1 MKQIKGLKI
10 FSIKEATEII
20 LDDLKVNEVC
30 MLVFNIIM
38 SCCVVASNMDHYFY
52 HEKHDQKKMI
62 SYSEGMQEG
71 ISHTR

>member
-10 FSIKEATEII
+10 FSIKEVVERS

-38 SCCVVASNMDHYFY
+38 SCRMVAGSVLKNGRLNS
-52 HEKHDQKKMI
+52 DQAWLT
-62 SYSEGMQEG
+62 EPLG
-71 ISHTR
+71 RPV